1 MLKKKLGNYFKCSP
15 LYLCFDAKEDGKGM
29 YLLVSVVVSIG
40 IHSDERLFE
49 VHVVSGVLPS
59 FLCRVQDLAD
69 QLVGLYD
76 HSFS

>member
-1 MLKKKLGNYFKCSP
+1 
-15 LYLCFDAKEDGKGM
+15 M

-59 FLCRVQDLAD
+59 FLCRVRDLAD

-76 HSFS
+76 HSFN